1 MTALTAPEKVLFI
14 LKRLGEEPFEIGL
27 TELAREMGVG
37 KSGLHKIMEAL
48 KKDNFVIQ
56 DPQSRRYHLGPVVLR
71 LGSVYDRYKGLSEV
85 ADPILTY
92 LSERTGETVYISV
105 WEGNRAFPA
114 CQKGKPEG
122 IYGRDNFIGKSI
134 PINAGASAMLLC
146 AFQPDEVVT
155 RLLEET
161 DLPQTTPNTITDK
174 ALLLEELRTIRKR
187 GYALE
192 DETFT
197 PNVVC
202 LSVPVFDREGTVWC
216 CLSLAASKERVDD
229 ERREHLLRL
238 LMTGAEELSYS
249 FKFRR

>member
-14 LKRLGEEPFEIGL
+14 LKRLGEEPFEISL
-27 TELAREMGVG
+27 TELAVEMGIG

-48 KKDNFVIQ
+48 KKDLFVIQ

-71 LGSVYDRYKGLSEV
+71 LGSVYDRFKGLSEV
-85 ADPILTY
+85 ADPILSY

-114 CQKGKPEG
+114 CQRGKPEG
-122 IYGRDNFIGKSI
+122 IYGRNNFIGKSI

-146 AFQPDEVVT
+146 AFQPEDVVA
-155 RLLEET
+155 RLLAET
-161 DLPQTTPNTITDK
+161 ELPRTTPNTITDRD
-174 ALLLEELRTIRKR
+174 LLLAELHRIRAR

-197 PNVVC
+197 PNVIC
-202 LSVPVFDREGTVWC
+202 LSVPVFDHGGAVWC
-216 CLSLAASKERVDD
+216 CLSLAAAKDRVDG
-229 ERREHLLRL
+229 EKCEHLIRL
-238 LMTGAEELSYS
+238 LKTGADELSYS